1 MNHIK
6 NIAKELHNLGLDAML
21 VTSEPG
27 EFYAMGFHGEGVAF
41 ITPQECWYYTDSRY
55 IEAAN
60 QEITGAHVDVLR
72 SGQSY
77 RQLVMSLVATHNV
90 KKLGFEDE
98 GMNVHQYKLWQEA
111 LPGVELVPA
120 SDLLTRLRMVKDE
133 EELAVMREAQ
143 RITDEA
149 FTEILNYVKPGVTES
164 EIAVYYAHG
173 DIVGTRIEG
182 LGSTEL
188 IVAPDVVADL
198 DRLAS
203 DDRVKAVV
211 LRINSGGG
219 SAYASE
225 QMWRAVQL
233 LKQRKPVVVSMG
245 GTAAS
250 GAYYLACGAHCIYAE
265 PTSLT
270 GSIGI
275 FGMIPDAS
283 GLLTDKLGLHFD
295 VVKTN
300 EASDFGT
307 VGRPFNA
314 AEGAAMQAYV
324 DRGYA
329 LFLRRVAAGRG
340 MKPQQVDSIAQGRV
354 WTGRQAK
361 AIGLVDYLGSLSDA
375 VTHAALRAKTDDY
388 TVKAYPARRPW
399 YADMWADRGE
409 GYFEQELRAA
419 LGSYYRPLVFLK
431 SLQGTDCLQAR
442 LPYEL
447 NLH

>member
-41 ITPQECWYYTDSRY
+41 ITSQECWYYTDSRY

-164 EIAVYYAHG
+164 EIAARLTYIMASKG
-173 DIVGTRIEG
+173 AQRNSFDPIV
-182 LGSTEL
+182 
-188 IVAPDVVADL
+188 
-198 DRLAS
+198 
-203 DDRVKAVV
+203 
-211 LRINSGGG
+211 
-219 SAYASE
+219 
-225 QMWRAVQL
+225 
-233 LKQRKPVVVSMG
+233 
-245 GTAAS
+245 AS
-250 GAYYLACGAHCIYAE
+250 GANGSKPHAVPGLSVIEKGQFVTMDFGCVVGGYCSDMTRTVAVGEPTDEMRLVYDTVLKAQLAGIAAAHGGVTGDVVHNTAAKVIADAGYGEYFGHGFGHSLGIEIHENPRFSPFWTQTIPAGATLSAE
-265 PTSLT
+265 P
-270 GSIGI
+270 GI
-275 FGMIPDAS
+275 YLPGKFGVRIEDV
-283 GLLTDKLGLHFD
+283 LWLTDEGCVD
-295 VVKTN
+295 IT
-300 EASDFGT
+300 ASPKD
-307 VGRPFNA
+307 
-314 AEGAAMQAYV
+314 
-324 DRGYA
+324 
-329 LFLRRVAAGRG
+329 LIIL
-340 MKPQQVDSIAQGRV
+340 
-354 WTGRQAK
+354 
-361 AIGLVDYLGSLSDA
+361 
-375 VTHAALRAKTDDY
+375 
-388 TVKAYPARRPW
+388 
-399 YADMWADRGE
+399 
-409 GYFEQELRAA
+409 
-419 LGSYYRPLVFLK
+419 
-431 SLQGTDCLQAR
+431 
-442 LPYEL
+442 
-447 NLH
+447 